1 MFLESESSNAKLIDF
16 GTELS
21 QIVGSLGVGNI
32 NNLGT
37 DNLRTNDQNTAAMT
51 GVPIAG
57 YDSVLPM
64 WRH

>member
-1 MFLESESSNAKLIDF
+1 MNLSETI
-16 GTELS
+16 
-21 QIVGSLGVGNI
+21 GSLGIGNI
-32 NNLGT
+32 QDLNPE
-37 DNLRTNDQNTAAMT
+37 NLRTNNQNTAAMT